1 MLNPAPTELQIISY
15 FPPFDVVFAKERL
28 VAWVAGYS
36 SAPSPPPARHRRS
49 SDTKGGEIVPMS
61 DPNSRHQ
68 MGFSPQMSSGERSD
82 GETGFFGL
90 DFQIP
95 AVVVRVLMVDVSLV
109 AAAVR
114 EKAL

>member
-1 MLNPAPTELQIISY
+1 
-15 FPPFDVVFAKERL
+15 
-28 VAWVAGYS
+28 
-36 SAPSPPPARHRRS
+36 
-49 SDTKGGEIVPMS
+49 
-61 DPNSRHQ
+61 
-68 MGFSPQMSSGERSD
+68 MGFSPQMSSGERYG
-82 GETGFFGL
+82 GETGFFGQ